1 VGDLLDRV
9 SVPRRLE
16 VSAVVVFA
24 AVFWLLLEYGRPGLG
39 ISQGFYL
46 AIVLVALAGG
56 PISGAAAGVFA
67 TALCA
72 AAGLTH
78 GQSLGSSLEPLGIR
92 FASFSVAGALVG
104 YFAQRGREMLAES
117 FHVLDELLHLAR
129 RDAAT
134 GVFTAEGFAAR
145 VVEEARQSWPFAVL
159 VGEASAASEAAL
171 RGVLRDIAGA
181 LEAGSVVARLGE
193 SRIAV
198 MTPATTPVRARE
210 IADELERAVTGSRFG
225 WALHP
230 QDGDEALSL
239 VGAASER
246 LPERRGSGVV
256 VPLRTTA

>member
-1 VGDLLDRV
+1 MSELLERV

-24 AVFWLLLEYGRPGLG
+24 AVFWLLVDYGRPGLG

-46 AIVLVALAGG
+46 GIVLVALAGG
-56 PISGAAAGVFA
+56 PVSGATAGVFA

-72 AAGLTH
+72 LATIAQGH
-78 GQSLGSSLEPLGIR
+78 SVGEALEPLGIR
-92 FASFSVAGALVG
+92 LASFTVAGALVG
-104 YFAQRGREMLAES
+104 YFARRGREMLAES

-145 VVEEARQSWPFAVL
+145 VTEEARRSWPFAVL
-159 VGEASAASEAAL
+159 VGETAASSDAAL
-171 RGVLRDIAGA
+171 RGVLRDVAGV
-181 LEAGSVVARLGE
+181 LEPDSVAARLGA
-193 SRIAV
+193 SRIV
-198 MTPATTPVRARE
+198 VLTPATTAVRARE
-210 IADELERAVTGSRFG
+210 IADELEHAVPGARFG

-246 LPERRGSGVV
+246 LPERRRSDVV